1 MFLGCEVKPPEN
13 GDTLA
18 QKAVVTGTSSNG
30 KKFVV
35 SGWHSCRL
43 SNERNEITEGTFTNV
58 AVRTGDRIFTPPVS
72 AGLLNGIMRQKL
84 IEEGVLQERTLY
96 PRDLK
101 NADAVYCLNS
111 VRGMFEVELCF

>member
-43 SNERNEITEGTFTNV
+43 SDRTVDVINQYMNGLKIP
-58 AVRTGDRIFTPPVS
+58 VRILT
-72 AGLLNGIMRQKL
+72 A
-84 IEEGVLQERTLY
+84 
-96 PRDLK
+96 
-101 NADAVYCLNS
+101 
-111 VRGMFEVELCF
+111 

>member
-43 SNERNEITEGTFTNV
+43 SELLRTISFRLTEYRNSGSESDFG
-58 AVRTGDRIFTPPVS
+58 
-72 AGLLNGIMRQKL
+72 
-84 IEEGVLQERTLY
+84 
-96 PRDLK
+96 
-101 NADAVYCLNS
+101 
-111 VRGMFEVELCF
+111 